1 MPIMGAHLL
10 PSVRDRSNTTMSK
23 RRSAMEPSEIDLARG
38 KSFAQWLKKS
48 CEAMG
53 TNPSQLAKKTGI
65 SSSYMYDLA
74 NDGVKLVDGLQV
86 YKRPSEEKILQI
98 AIALGISATDG
109 LLAAGYGPDT
119 PPPSPDPLA
128 SLPADIQLKLASL
141 VMDIGRLKGPEVV
154 TLSDVISLPVMG
166 FAGAVG
172 ENFDV
177 FASENITDKRTVS
190 RSMIGNRDPERCF
203 IVKVRGNCLA
213 GSHIIDGD
221 DVTCVSADSAEDGDI
236 VLVVHEDNVVLKR
249 YREEQ
254 GEEGVVFCWLE
265 TDEADGTQRVYDVE
279 DDARIIAVAIGS
291 SRDFK

>member
-1 MPIMGAHLL
+1 MPKK
-10 PSVRDRSNTTMSK
+10 RSSI
-23 RRSAMEPSEIDLARG
+23 EPSDIDIARG
-38 KSFAQWLKKS
+38 KKFSEWLNRS

-65 SSSYMYDLA
+65 SSSYIYDLA
-74 NDGVKLVDGLQV
+74 NNGVKIVDGVKV

-98 AIALGISATDG
+98 AEGLGIDPTDG
-109 LLAAGYGPDT
+109 LLAAGYGPDA

-128 SLPADIQLKLASL
+128 SLPVDIQTRLASL
-141 VMDIGRLKGPEVV
+141 VMDITKIKGIEVV
-154 TLSDVISLPVMG
+154 SLSESDVVTLPVMG

-177 FASENITDKRTVS
+177 FASENIIDKRTIS
-190 RSMIGNRDPERCF
+190 RSMIGNRDPDRCF
-203 IVKVRGNCLA
+203 IVRVRGNCLA

-221 DVTCVSADSAEDGDI
+221 SVTCVSAESADDGDI
-236 VLVVHEDNVVLKR
+236 VLVAHEENVVLKR

-254 GEEGVVFCWLE
+254 GSSGSITCWLE
-265 TDEADGTQRVYDVE
+265 TDEADGSKKVYDV
-279 DDARIIAVAIGS
+279 DNDARIIAVAIGS

>member
-1 MPIMGAHLL
+1 
-10 PSVRDRSNTTMSK
+10 MSK
-23 RRSAMEPSEIDLARG
+23 RRSSLEPTEIDLARG

-74 NDGVKLVDGLQV
+74 NDGVKITDNVPV
-86 YKRPSEEKILQI
+86 YKRPSEDKILQI
-98 AIALGISATDG
+98 ASALGISATDG

-128 SLPADIQLKLASL
+128 SLPADIQIKLASL
-141 VMDIGRLKGPEVV
+141 VMDIGRLRTPEVV
-154 TLSDVISLPVMG
+154 TLTESEVVTLPVMG

-177 FASENITDKRTVS
+177 FASENIIDKRTVS
-190 RSMIGNRDPERCF
+190 RSMIGKRDPERCF

-221 DVTCVSADSAEDGDI
+221 DVTCIGADSADDGDI

-254 GEEGVVFCWLE
+254 GGEGEVFCWLE
-265 TDEADGTQRVYDVE
+265 TDEADGSKKIYQVD

>member
-1 MPIMGAHLL
+1 
-10 PSVRDRSNTTMSK
+10 MSK
-23 RRSAMEPSEIDLARG
+23 RRSALEPSELDLARG
-38 KSFAQWLKKS
+38 KSFAQWLRKS

-74 NDGVKLVDGLQV
+74 NDGVKVTDGV
-86 YKRPSEEKILQI
+86 KVFKRPSEEKILLI
-98 AIALGISATDG
+98 AQGLGISPTDG

-128 SLPADIQLKLASL
+128 SLPADIQIKLASL
-141 VMDIGRLKGPEVV
+141 VMDIGKLKGPEVV
-154 TLSDVISLPVMG
+154 TLTDVISLPVMG

-177 FASENITDKRTVS
+177 FANENIIDKRTVS

-203 IVKVRGNCLA
+203 IVKVRGNCLE

-221 DVTCVSADSAEDGDI
+221 DVTCVSAESADDGDI

-249 YREEQ
+249 YRQEQ
-254 GEEGVVFCWLE
+254 DPDGEVYCWLE
-265 TDEADGTQRVYDVE
+265 TDEADGSKKVYDVE

>member
-1 MPIMGAHLL
+1 
-10 PSVRDRSNTTMSK
+10 MSK
-23 RRSAMEPSEIDLARG
+23 RRSAIEPSDIDLARG

-74 NDGVKLVDGLQV
+74 NDGVKVTDGV
-86 YKRPSEEKILQI
+86 SIFKRPSAEKILQI
-98 AIALGISATDG
+98 ATALGISATDG

-141 VMDIGRLKGPEVV
+141 VMDIGRLKVPEVV
-154 TLSDVISLPVMG
+154 MVGDNIVTLPVMG

-177 FASENITDKRTVS
+177 FASENIIDKRTVS

-203 IVKVRGNCLA
+203 IVKVRGNCLE

-221 DVTCVSADSAEDGDI
+221 DVTCVSAASADDGSI
-236 VLVVHEDNVVLKR
+236 VLVVHEDIVVLKR

-254 GEEGVVFCWLE
+254 DAEGQIVCWLE
-265 TDEADGTQRVYDVE
+265 TDEANGSKKIYDVE

>member
-1 MPIMGAHLL
+1 
-10 PSVRDRSNTTMSK
+10 
-23 RRSAMEPSEIDLARG
+23 MEPSDIDFARG

-53 TNPSQLAKKTGI
+53 TNPSQLAKKSGI

-74 NDGVKLVDGLQV
+74 NDGVKVIDGVPV
-86 YKRPSEEKILQI
+86 YKRPSEEKILLI
-98 AIALGISATDG
+98 ASSLGISPTDG
-109 LLAAGYGPDT
+109 LLAAGYGPDV

-128 SLPADIQLKLASL
+128 SLPPDIQLKLASL
-141 VMDIGRLKGPEVV
+141 VMDIGRLRGPEVV
-154 TLSDVISLPVMG
+154 TLTESDVATLPVMG

-177 FASENITDKRTVS
+177 FASENIIDKRTVS

-236 VLVVHEDNVVLKR
+236 VLVVHEENVVLKR

-254 GEEGVVFCWLE
+254 GENDLIYCWLE
-265 TDEADGTQRVYDVE
+265 TDEADGSKKIYDVE
-279 DDARIIAVAIGS
+279 DEARIIAVAIGS